1 MRITQLETDEAIQV
15 ELGRRVSSLRL
26 SQNMSQEQLATAA
39 GVSKRTVQRV
49 ERGLPG
55 QFTNLIRCMR
65 VLQQLHALDAL
76 LPPDSPNPIDLLM
89 RRGRVRQRSRVAVT
103 KPATGPWVWGDQK

>member
-26 SQNMSQEQLATAA
+26 SQNMSQEQLATAT
-39 GVSKRTVQRV
+39 GVSKRTVQRI
-49 ERGLPG
+49 ERGSPG
-55 QFTNLIRCMR
+55 QLVNIIRCLR
-65 VLQQLHALDAL
+65 ALEQLHALDAL

-89 RRGRVRQRSRVAVT
+89 RRGRTRQRARVSVVKPTT
-103 KPATGPWVWGDQK
+103 KPWVWGDQK